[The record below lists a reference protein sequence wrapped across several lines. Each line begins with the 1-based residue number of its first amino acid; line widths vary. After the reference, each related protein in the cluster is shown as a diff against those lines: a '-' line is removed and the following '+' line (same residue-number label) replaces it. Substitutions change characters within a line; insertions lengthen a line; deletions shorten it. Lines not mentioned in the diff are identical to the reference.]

1 MIGTKSLNKIDTNT
15 IIKINKLDS
24 RARAPERSNQTDA
37 GADLRSIECVRIPP
51 LCRKLIK
58 TGLSIEIP
66 TGYYG
71 RIAPRSG
78 LALKH
83 GIDVL
88 AGVVDSSYRGEVGIV
103 LYNTDPYESVLIAEG
118 DRVAQLIIERH
129 YNFAF
134 EETNNLSESDR
145 SIKGFGSSGLR

>member
-24 RARAPERSNQTDA
+24 RARAPERNNQTDA
-37 GADLRSIECVRIPP
+37 GADLRSIEGVCIPP

-78 LALKH
+78 LALKQ
-83 GIDVL
+83 GIDIL
-88 AGVVDSSYRGEVGIV
+88 AGVLDSSYRGEVCVV

-129 YNFAF
+129 YNFEF